1 MSQQP
6 LDIAI
11 IGVAGI
17 YPGAGNARQY
27 WQNIL
32 DKVDAVRD
40 ADPEWVGPYFE
51 ENATDDDR
59 IYTTRGGFLG
69 EHARVNPQLYGVM
82 PTVAAG
88 ADPDHLLSLK
98 CAHDALEDAG
108 YLHKP
113 FDRER
118 AGVVVG
124 RGTYGNRGMR
134 SEEHTSELQSLMR
147 ISSAVFC

>member
-51 ENATDDDR
+51 ETATDDDR

-69 EHARVNPQLYGVM
+69 EQDRKSGEDGKRGSVRVDLG
-82 PTVAAG
+82 
-88 ADPDHLLSLK
+88 
-98 CAHDALEDAG
+98 
-108 YLHKP
+108 
-113 FDRER
+113 
-118 AGVVVG
+118 G
-124 RGTYGNRGMR
+124 RRHIKKTTTIAKR
-134 SEEHTSELQSLMR
+134 
-147 ISSAVFC
+147 

>member
-1 MSQQP
+1 MLFSDWGSDVCSSDLQP

-69 EHARVNPQLYGVM
+69 EHARVNPQL
-82 PTVAAG
+82 
-88 ADPDHLLSLK
+88 
-98 CAHDALEDAG
+98 
-108 YLHKP
+108 
-113 FDRER
+113 
-118 AGVVVG
+118 
-124 RGTYGNRGMR
+124 R

-147 ISSAVFC
+147 SSYAVFCLKKKT

>member
-88 ADPDHLLSLK
+88 ADPDHLLSLN
-98 CAHDALEDAG
+98 CAPDALEDAG
-108 YLHKP
+108 YLHKQIGRASC
-113 FDRER
+113 RER
-118 AGVVVG
+118 VCQYV
-124 RGTYGNRGMR
+124 
-134 SEEHTSELQSLMR
+134 
-147 ISSAVFC
+147 

>member
-1 MSQQP
+1 MLSQQP
-6 LDIAI
+6 LDSAI

-40 ADPEWVGPYFE
+40 AEPAWVGSYFE

-59 IYTTRGGFLG
+59 IYTKRGGFLG
-69 EHARVNPQLYGVM
+69 DHARVNPQLYGVM

-88 ADPDHLLSLK
+88 ADPD
-98 CAHDALEDAG
+98 
-108 YLHKP
+108 
-113 FDRER
+113 R
-118 AGVVVG
+118 
-124 RGTYGNRGMR
+124 
-134 SEEHTSELQSLMR
+134 TSTRLN
-147 ISSAVFC
+147 SSHSSPPRMPSPA